1 MKENYKMN
9 YKNRLKEQLNELMHE
24 IIWSEKEMLKDKK
37 HLHFIKLCE
46 QDITIISMIS
56 NDEKL
61 TAKEISE
68 RLKLPKTTIVTAV
81 QRLVKR
87 GYVIQIRSEVD
98 KREKELKLS
107 KKGKRINQEHLEYED
122 NLLEFLVSKWTEE
135 QQEQL
140 YLLIKNR
147 RK

>member
-1 MKENYKMN
+1 MN
-9 YKNRLKEQLNELMHE
+9 YKTKLKEQLNELMHD
-24 IIWSEKEMLKDKK
+24 IIRSEKEIIKDKK
-37 HLHFIKLCE
+37 QLHFIELCE

-56 NDEKL
+56 NEENL

-68 RLKLPKTTIVTAV
+68 KLKVPKTTIITAV
-81 QRLVKR
+81 QRLVER
-87 GYVIQIRSEVD
+87 GYVIQVRSEED
-98 KREKELKLS
+98 KRENNLQLS
-107 KKGKRINQEHLEYED
+107 DKGKMINQEHLEYED

-147 RK
+147 RR